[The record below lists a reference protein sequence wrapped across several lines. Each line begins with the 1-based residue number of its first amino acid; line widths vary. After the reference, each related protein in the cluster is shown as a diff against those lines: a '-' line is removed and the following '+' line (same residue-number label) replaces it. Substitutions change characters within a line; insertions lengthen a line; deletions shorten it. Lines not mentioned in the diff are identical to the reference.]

1 MAAKSAISLL
11 STFDK
16 AAPVAAPTIK
26 TAENKSPSKASLWR
40 GCSFIETPASI
51 LFLAVSVSF
60 GDITSAADSFS
71 DELTAFFA
79 ACASSCD
86 AVTSV
91 GADDSDSMSSGAG
104 KSPGI
109 GLWHDISV
117 ILSQA
122 SNAMSRPVLT
132 CFVIALL
139 LISIRF
145 HFLPRFNL
153 IEAVRM
159 KNHTY
164 ASVTFYGRVGWNMRA
179 RLY

>member
-71 DELTAFFA
+71 DELTAFLPLA
-79 ACASSCD
+79 HHLATPSQ
-86 AVTSV
+86 VSV
-91 GADDSDSMSSGAG
+91 PMT
-104 KSPGI
+104 PI
-109 GLWHDISV
+109 VCH
-117 ILSQA
+117 QA
-122 SNAMSRPVLT
+122 PVSRP
-132 CFVIALL
+132 
-139 LISIRF
+139 
-145 HFLPRFNL
+145 
-153 IEAVRM
+153 
-159 KNHTY
+159 
-164 ASVTFYGRVGWNMRA
+164 G
-179 RLY
+179 

>member
-117 ILSQA
+117 IFIAGVKCDVSPGVDV
-122 SNAMSRPVLT
+122 S
-132 CFVIALL
+132 FVIALL
-139 LISIRF
+139 LISNSIPIF
-145 HFLPRFNL
+145 CPAFL
-153 IEAVRM
+153 I
-159 KNHTY
+159 
-164 ASVTFYGRVGWNMRA
+164 
-179 RLY
+179 